1 MSPELYKRWRLGL
14 GFVTAKN
21 LAEHLDMAAISIS
34 TYESRGSGS
43 SADDKL
49 LRILEK
55 KIIERSDDFIN
66 AVVETAAKFGML
78 SNNHQATGNTASDQ
92 NTADDKAIEQAAA
105 SKAILADK
113 ALELKIYDLEERVK
127 TLEKIIAK
135 NT

>member
-1 MSPELYKRWRLGL
+1 METWFRFCYRQELGRTFRYGC
-14 GFVTAKN
+14 
-21 LAEHLDMAAISIS
+21 HSIS

-78 SNNHQATGNTASDQ
+78 SNNYQATGNTASDQ

>member
-1 MSPELYKRWRLGL
+1 M
-14 GFVTAKN
+14 T
-21 LAEHLDMAAISIS
+21 
-34 TYESRGSGS
+34 
-43 SADDKL
+43 
-49 LRILEK
+49 
-55 KIIERSDDFIN
+55 
-66 AVVETAAKFGML
+66 AKFGML
-78 SNNHQATGNTASDQ
+78 SNNYQATGNTASDQ